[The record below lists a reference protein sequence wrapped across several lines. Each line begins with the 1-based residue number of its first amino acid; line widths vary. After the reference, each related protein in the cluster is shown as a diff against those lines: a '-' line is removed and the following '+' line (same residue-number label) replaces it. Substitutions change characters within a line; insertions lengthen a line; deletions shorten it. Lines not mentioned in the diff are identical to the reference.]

1 MSEEGAIAACLKWVD
16 QNPDVDPLTGA
27 VHTDRRTSG
36 ASPADAAALEWAL
49 RLGAR
54 WRRPVVAVTAGPA
67 AADALV
73 REALAA
79 GATAGL
85 RADLPAGAV
94 SDEVAAALAAALP
107 RPVDLVLCGVWSL
120 DRGTGSV
127 PAFLA
132 AELDA
137 VQALGLVTLEPDDT
151 ATEAGLLGERRLDAG
166 RRERVRVRLPAVC
179 SVEAASARLRRASF
193 EAVVA
198 SQEATVP
205 VASVTARRGMAP
217 GPTLRPGPG
226 AGPGAAVRTES
237 GVRTGSGVRPG
248 SGVRVR
254 PYRPRAKELAAP
266 SSTLSPRERILALT
280 GSLVDREPPQTL
292 VLDPPA
298 AADELLAR
306 LRHWGYLP

>member
-1 MSEEGAIAACLKWVD
+1 MSEDGAIAACLKWVD

-27 VHTDRRTSG
+27 VHSDRRTSG
-36 ASPADAAALEWAL
+36 GSPADAAALEWAL

-67 AADALV
+67 GADVLV

-79 GATAGL
+79 GAAAGV
-85 RADLPAGAV
+85 RADLAPGAS
-94 SDEVAAALAAALP
+94 SDEVAAALAAVLP
-107 RPVDLVLCGVWSL
+107 RRVDLVMCGVWSL

-137 VQALGLVTLEPDDT
+137 VQALGLEGHEPEDT
-151 ATEAGLLGERRLDAG
+151 GAEPSLLGERRLDAG

-198 SQEATVP
+198 SQQAAID
-205 VASVTARRGMAP
+205 VASVTP
-217 GPTLRPGPG
+217 RPGRP
-226 AGPGAAVRTES
+226 PEPAALRES
-237 GVRTGSGVRPG
+237 PRRQE

-254 PYRPRAKELAAP
+254 PFRPRAKELPAP

-280 GSLVDREPPQTL
+280 GTLVDREPPQTL